1 MYLPNVDVPYLIS
14 EIVSVKQSFITS
26 GLLDRHDHHLLTL
39 STAKYC

>member
-14 EIVSVKQSFITS
+14 EIVNFIIS